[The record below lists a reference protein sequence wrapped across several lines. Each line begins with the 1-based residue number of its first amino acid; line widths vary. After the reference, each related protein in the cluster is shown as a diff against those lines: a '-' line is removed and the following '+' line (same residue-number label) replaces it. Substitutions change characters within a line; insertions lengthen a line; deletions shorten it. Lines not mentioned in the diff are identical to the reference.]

1 MRGIADIPDNV
12 ATSAKMWDNAM
23 GPRMSNI
30 SFQTQTNM
38 RVCWSEQ
45 RLPR

>member
-30 SFQTQTNM
+30 KFPNANKYECLL
-38 RVCWSEQ
+38 V
-45 RLPR
+45 